1 MILVAIK
8 QIQAAMGRRLSNEK
22 DDTLNAKQATKDSDS
37 SSDSNLDE
45 EEFVVEKILKMR
57 TTKKGKV
64 QCKSFVLLRSS
75 KHFAVHLD
83 LLKWKGF
90 PDSENT
96 WVSEAM

>member
-1 MILVAIK
+1 MILVVTK
-8 QIQAAMGRRLSNEK
+8 QIKAAMGRRLSDEK
-22 DDTLNAKQATKDSDS
+22 DDKANAKQATKDSDS

-64 QCKSFVLLRSS
+64 QCKSFVLFRSS
-75 KHFAVHLD
+75 KHLVVHLD

-96 WVSEAM
+96 WVSRAV